1 MVITFTADEVFEMA
15 IEIERNGAEFYLE
28 AAEKS
33 SDGKTRRMLLEM
45 AQTEEEHLNTFQC
58 IRKKLLAEDEAAIFD
73 PDNRSVMYLQT
84 MADARSWEGKISPTQ
99 ELSGDETPRQILEI
113 ALNSEK
119 ESVVFYLGLKDLI
132 SSKAN
137 RDKVEQIIIEE
148 LAHISELLGKLKHL
162 K

>member
-15 IEIERNGAEFYLE
+15 IEIERGGAEFYRE
-28 AAEKS
+28 AAERS
-33 SDGKTRRMLLEM
+33 SDKETMRTLLEM
-45 AQTEEEHLNTFQC
+45 AETEEGHLNTFQQM
-58 IRKKLLAEDEAAIFD
+58 REKLLAEDETVIFD

-84 MADARSWEGKISPTQ
+84 MANARGWEGKVSPTQ
-99 ELSGDETPRQILEI
+99 ELSGNETPRQILEI

-137 RDKVEQIIIEE
+137 KDKVEQIIIEE
-148 LAHISELLGKLKHL
+148 LAHISELLGKLKSL

>member
-15 IEIERNGAEFYLE
+15 IEIERSGAELYRE

-33 SDGKTRRMLLEM
+33 SDGKTRKTLFAM
-45 AQTEEEHLNTFQC
+45 AQTEEGHRQAFEQM
-58 IRKKLLAEDEAAIFD
+58 RKELAAENETAVFD

-84 MADARSWEGKISPTQ
+84 MADARGWEGKVNPTQ
-99 ELSGDETPRQILEI
+99 ELSGNETPRQILDI

-132 SSKAN
+132 SSRAGKK
-137 RDKVEQIIIEE
+137 KVEQIIIEE
-148 LAHISELLGKLKHL
+148 LAHISELLGKLKSL